1 MKSKKV
7 LNFLYYLSW
16 IVFIGL
22 CVKTGTLIVSYFIS
36 INRPEISGYLFGEIN
51 LSEYYNYSFYQYSLI
66 LLYKIIVYAL
76 EAYIALQII
85 LLIEKLNLKKPFT
98 EGVSSIMKKISSVM
112 LFLWIAVVIHNI
124 HMTYIAKAND
134 FIIDTFSTD
143 FIFLAGIIFIFAQ
156 IINKGIELQQENDLT
171 I

>member
-1 MKSKKV
+1 MKPKKV
-7 LNFLYYLSW
+7 LKFLYYLSW

-22 CVKTGTLIVSYFIS
+22 CLKTGTLIVSYFIS

-66 LLYKIIVYAL
+66 LLYKIIVFAL

-134 FIIDTFSTD
+134 FILDQFSTD
-143 FIFLAGIIFIFAQ
+143 FIFLAGVIFIFAQ